1 MSHRCLLYLSDAV
14 DDLLCLD
21 FDASHATYNKNRIAT
36 DTYQQEFRGV
46 YSSKALADKA
56 GKDYCETYGENLHH
70 VVTIKALD
78 DIINGVQY

>member
-1 MSHRCLLYLSDAV
+1 MGKGKLEMNTTTNIYIVH
-14 DDLLCLD
+14 
-21 FDASHATYNKNRIAT
+21 TYNKNRIAT

-78 DIINGVQY
+78 DIINGVQF